1 MKKLLSLLFIT
12 VAAMLPKSVWA
23 EVINDSNPRIT
34 IDGTTLTINSTSA
47 SSLKSFMDGAS
58 SDKKTSMTACTKIEL
73 DGKFNESDLQAI
85 QNSAGFTAV
94 TEVDMAKAK
103 FVTTTGG
110 SAAPEQGTYYLYHSN
125 EDRNAATHYNG
136 DRAIVGGTLY
146 ESAQNVS
153 WVELDGSDG
162 KSKPNEG
169 TSVVENINT
178 SVTSGYEIG
187 TYGKNNP
194 VYKWVQMQVTGEG
207 WSGPS
212 KTVPEGATVVQQDMP
227 LTATTT
233 ENVKLNE
240 VIHDYYNNQTVWFY
254 RYYTCE
260 SDESGYHWVRNTS
273 FSGTVDI
280 SNIVPDVSLDD
291 LEAGNDRTNA
301 NEGNNGKTMSVKV
314 YYTKVETSR
323 TWTNDTETEPTGE
336 GVHKTNLDGDY
347 IYRNAHKNDIWGT
360 VIKDGDWVRLRD
372 WTYYKLQELN
382 TWYWKQ
388 TSYIEGESHWI
399 IKKYDNGTNPNSV
412 TDGLPNQANQYAVV
426 MGTEKL
432 YNGSEWTDPG
442 VASEIS
448 NYSDMKFSYWSSTL
462 VRAITSKYADENINS
477 DIFANCTALT
487 YVDFKAGVVKG
498 FGDHKTDAGYTANSL
513 EVNIGQNVTK
523 IGSDAFLRC
532 DPLKKVTFDA
542 GNGSADAIT
551 GRSYPLDLVI
561 DNGAFQDCVNLE
573 GITIPNRVSEIGNN
587 TFKSAGNSLSES
599 KEFTVDFQRRYEGST
614 SSTPIEGYKGTLLTI
629 GADAFGYCSKLKHIS
644 LPIRMTSMGNSIF
657 ENSGL
662 ESFEI
667 REDIEDALVKTIPSN
682 AFLSCHLTEI
692 NIPRSV
698 TLIEGGAFSNT
709 PTMKTIRFQQ
719 QIVEEGTTQ
728 EPLIIKEGAFAGGN
742 EQNQVLKDVYVD
754 FLPSDRMVICE
765 YNAFNFTS
773 LVGQTNEG
781 SRQMAKLHFPEE
793 AWDFYQGDWKRGLAF
808 RQSNLNDFKD
818 GYNGYYGGVESQ
830 GTCVGKG
837 TTIDETSTAT
847 GKYTK
852 EGYTGD
858 AKYIAPANG
867 WQQFAM
873 SSTDID
879 IVIPTGSFMR
889 SYSTNKSYVIPKFA
903 EDRSGNG
910 FTVKRGDRMFDT
922 YRIISFSDDFNP
934 ETNDPKSVEQAQAAS
949 RVATAKQVTDKDDNN
964 SIYVPK
970 NTGLIMV
977 GKADDSYLVYFADAK
992 FTTATERTY
1001 LYNTCTYNASSATDS
1016 LTNLLYP
1023 TCIKNQKYDGTFDGQ
1038 GKPNET
1044 ASQYLTGAPV
1054 ATINASGDSI
1064 VTLNST
1070 IPYPYYHA
1078 EDVKFRL
1085 FGYSPSSNKFIR
1097 TKGAWSTRD
1106 KAYLKLP
1113 ASLFH
1118 WACEYNGDA
1127 NSGSSS
1133 GVQDPTAAAAASREV
1148 MLNFIDDEEE
1158 SGTTGIKQVDTT
1170 MQRMDSNVF
1179 YTLEGVKLTSRPT
1192 QRGIYIHNGRKVVI
1206 K

>member
-58 SDKKTSMTACTKIEL
+58 SDTKTSMKACTKIEL
-73 DGKFNESDLQAI
+73 DGKFNESDLSAI
-85 QNSAGFTAV
+85 SNAQGFTAV

-125 EDRNAATHYNG
+125 EARNAATHYNG
-136 DRAIVGGTLY
+136 DRAIVSGTLY

-153 WVELDGSDG
+153 WVELDESEG
-162 KSKPNEG
+162 KSKPDEG
-169 TSVVENINT
+169 TNVMVLPNATNTVGFSV
-178 SVTSGYEIG
+178 SV
-187 TYGKNNP
+187 YGKVAKSGDIYLKMHVTPGSMSGPFAQGENQPYDTSSDSNDLD
-194 VYKWVQMQVTGEG
+194 KIHVTGHTDEPWVLNLISADSKRPVNYKFGVYRYYYCNGTVWKRSTKNVYDNATHKVTDQTGVDLDALESESGDATEASPERAG
-207 WSGPS
+207 WAMRVVVYYI
-212 KTVPEGATVVQQDMP
+212 KTAQEVREWQTGTPTSEEIEGAT
-227 LTATTT
+227 TATF
-233 ENVKLNE
+233 
-240 VIHDYYNNQTVWFY
+240 DYYY
-254 RYYTCE
+254 RENHMSDFSDGTWVKMTDYDYYQLRT
-260 SDESGYHWVRNTS
+260 SSG
-273 FSGTVDI
+273 
-280 SNIVPDVSLDD
+280 
-291 LEAGNDRTNA
+291 
-301 NEGNNGKTMSVKV
+301 
-314 YYTKVETSR
+314 
-323 TWTNDTETEPTGE
+323 
-336 GVHKTNLDGDY
+336 
-347 IYRNAHKNDIWGT
+347 
-360 VIKDGDWVRLRD
+360 
-372 WTYYKLQELN
+372 
-382 TWYWKQ
+382 WYWKQ
-388 TSYIEGESHWI
+388 TTYADGESHWI

-498 FGDHKTDAGYTANSL
+498 FGDHKTEAGYTANSL

-532 DPLKKVTFDA
+532 DALKKVTFDA

-561 DNGAFQDCVNLE
+561 DDGAFQDCVNLDS
-573 GITIPNRVSEIGNN
+573 ITIPNRVSEIGNN
-587 TFKSAGNSLSES
+587 TFKSAGNSTD
-599 KEFTVDFQRRYEGST
+599 EFVVNFQRRYEGST
-614 SSTPIEGYKGTLLTI
+614 SSTAIEGYNGTLLTI

-667 REDIEDALVKTIPSN
+667 REDIEDAKVKTIPSN

-709 PTMKTIRFQQ
+709 PTMKTIRFQKQ
-719 QIVEEGTTQ
+719 NSSPQ
-728 EPLIIKEGAFAGGN
+728 EPLIIKELAFAGGN
-742 EQNQVLKDVYVD
+742 EQDEVLADVYVD
-754 FLPSDRMVICE
+754 FTPKERLTICE
-765 YNAFNFTS
+765 YNAFSFTS

-808 RQSNLNDFKD
+808 RQSNQSILNAFKD
-818 GYNGYYGGVESQ
+818 GYTSYYGGVEGQES
-830 GTCVGKG
+830 CVGMG
-837 TTIDETSTAT
+837 TTIDETPTAT

-910 FTVKRGDRMFDT
+910 FTVKKGHPMFDT
-922 YRIISFSDDFNP
+922 YRIISFSDGFNP
-934 ETNDPKSVEQAQAAS
+934 ETNDPKSKEQAQAAS
-949 RVATAKQVTDKDDNN
+949 RVAIAKQVTDEDDSN

-1001 LYNTCTYNASSATDS
+1001 PFNICTYDATSATDS

-1044 ASQYLTGAPV
+1044 ASEYLTGAPV

-1078 EDVKFRL
+1078 EDVQFRL

-1118 WACEYNGDA
+1118 WTCEYDGDA

-1148 MLNFIDDEEE
+1148 MLNFIDEEEE